1 MTYWKRSMIYMQL
14 SERKK
19 KILQV
24 VIDEYINTAMPVSSK
39 MIVEKYLPT
48 VSSATVRHELSS
60 LEELGLLN
68 QKHISGGRVP
78 TATAYRLYIQE
89 LMKQYKLPKRLLL
102 DIEENFTRTNLNIGN
117 ILSKVSEVISNLT
130 EYTTIA
136 LTPTKRQE
144 RLTSIL
150 LGKCGERQAL
160 LVVITQNKIFRDK
173 VIALDYDMTE
183 EELYLAANFV
193 TDIIRNKTVDEVQ
206 ELTKYT
212 LFQIGQYQMV
222 MQAVMQA
229 LYAYLDTQEED
240 IVLAGVDK
248 ILQYPEYE
256 DINEIKDFFAVL
268 ANKEKLINLVKDG
281 EKEEKIQVKIGNL
294 DTDSKMAQNCS
305 IVTAS
310 YSIHGE
316 QIGKFGVIGPVRMD
330 YAKVIGI
337 LENVGKVLEQFIPDK
352 NK

>member
-1 MTYWKRSMIYMQL
+1 MQL
-14 SERKK
+14 TERKK

-39 MIVEKYLPT
+39 AIVERHLT
-48 VSSATVRHELSS
+48 NVSSATVRHELSS

-68 QKHISGGRVP
+68 QKHTSGGRVP
-78 TATAYRLYIQE
+78 TVMAYRLYIQE
-89 LMKQYKLPKRLLL
+89 LMNKHKLPKKLLL
-102 DIEENFTRTNLNIGN
+102 DIEENFTKSNLNVGN

-130 EYTTIA
+130 DYTTVA
-136 LTPTKRQE
+136 LTPKKQQE

-150 LGKCGERQAL
+150 LGRCGEKQAL

-173 VIALDYDMTE
+173 VIDLDYDMTE
-183 EELYLAANFV
+183 EELHLAANFV

-229 LYAYLDTQEED
+229 LYANVNRED
-240 IVLAGVDK
+240 EVVLSGVDK

-256 DINEIKDFFAVL
+256 DINHIKDFFSVI
-268 ANKEKLINLVKDG
+268 ANKEKLINLVENE
-281 EKEEKIQVKIGNL
+281 EKEGKIQVKISNL
-294 DTDSKMAQNCS
+294 DADCKTEHNCS

-330 YAKVIGI
+330 YAKVIGV